1 MRRVLFLI
9 KAYICSNKTYSMEQ
23 IIKITDKKV
32 YASLVDFLKTL
43 GVDIHGKKSVTK
55 KVKARK
61 YPLEGTLL
69 KYDHPFDAAVNPD
82 QWEATK

>member
-1 MRRVLFLI
+1 
-9 KAYICSNKTYSMEQ
+9 MEQ

-43 GVDIHGKKSVTK
+43 GVDVHGKKSVSK
-55 KVKARK
+55 KAKTVK

-69 KYDHPFDAAVNPD
+69 KYEHPFDSAVKAN
-82 QWEATK
+82 QWEANQ